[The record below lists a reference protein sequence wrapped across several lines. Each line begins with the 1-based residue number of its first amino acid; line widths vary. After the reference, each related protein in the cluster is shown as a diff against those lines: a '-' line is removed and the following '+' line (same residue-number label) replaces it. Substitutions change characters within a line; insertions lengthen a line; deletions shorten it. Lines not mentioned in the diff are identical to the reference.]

1 MVDKKTIGINSLITI
16 GLILASMVT
25 PTFFETTNY
34 YCEAES
40 SIMECPGDLSSGRG
54 TRCYLNAEKSNW
66 DYCRSG
72 WVEIVDD
79 TIIQEEPINNTNLI
93 GVWGTQYRC
102 DNNNCVEV

>member
-1 MVDKKTIGINSLITI
+1 MVDKKTVGINSLITI

-25 PTFFETTNY
+25 PTFFDTTQY
-34 YCEAES
+34 YCEVES
-40 SIMECPGDLSSGRG
+40 SIMECDGGLSSGQG

-93 GVWGTQYRC
+93 GIWGAQYRC